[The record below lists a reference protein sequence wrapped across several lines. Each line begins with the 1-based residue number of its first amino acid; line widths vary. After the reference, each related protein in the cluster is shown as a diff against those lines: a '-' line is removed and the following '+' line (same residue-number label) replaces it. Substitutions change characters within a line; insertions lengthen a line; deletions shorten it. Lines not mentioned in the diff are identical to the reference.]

1 MSLERGTVLFLH
13 DEALREYGG
22 VSGVKNEGL
31 LDSALDRPANKVAY
45 AEPPGPDLFDLAAAY
60 AFGLAS
66 NHAFHDGNK
75 RTAWSCCVMFP
86 DINGRRLNAATPEA
100 VEQVIR
106 LVERSLDEA
115 AFAAWLRRHAC

>member
-1 MSLERGTVLFLH
+1 VLFLH

-22 VSGVKNEGL
+22 VSGMKNEGL

-75 RTAWSCCVMFP
+75 RTAWSCCVVFL
-86 DINGRRLNAATPEA
+86 DINGRRLNAATSEA

-106 LVERSLDEA
+106 LVERNLDEA
-115 AFAAWLRRHAC
+115 AFADWLRRLAC

>member
-1 MSLERGTVLFLH
+1 MLFLH

-45 AEPPGPDLFDLAAAY
+45 AEPPGSDLFDLAAAY

-75 RTAWSCCVMFP
+75 RTAWSCCVMFL
-86 DINGRRLNAATPEA
+86 DINGRRLSVTTPEA

-106 LVERSLDEA
+106 LVERSLNEA